1 MKYNLTL
8 LKILDQWKSM
18 VEDLTF
24 ISVTNEVRKLI
35 FIKLGLL
42 EFFFFSVFF
51 LQIELRNTF
60 FLNELLNKCYLY
72 FTQISMNNVDSKLNY
87 QLKHWKFR
95 NWEKKLRTI
104 MGNLALSPQLSFNG
118 LLILSEYSFLTHFAF
133 YKFFIYIVSS

>member
-1 MKYNLTL
+1 MKVNGRR
-8 LKILDQWKSM
+8 LDIHFCYKWSKKAYIYK
-18 VEDLTF
+18 VR
-24 ISVTNEVRKLI
+24 VTRA
-35 FIKLGLL
+35 
-42 EFFFFSVFF
+42 FFLFFFF
-51 LQIELRNTF
+51 LQIELRNNF

>member
-1 MKYNLTL
+1 MKVNGRRLDIHFCYKWSEKAYNY
-8 LKILDQWKSM
+8 K
-18 VEDLTF
+18 VR
-24 ISVTNEVRKLI
+24 VTRV
-35 FIKLGLL
+35 
-42 EFFFFSVFF
+42 FFLFFFF

-72 FTQISMNNVDSKLNY
+72 FTKISMNNVDSKLNY

-104 MGNLALSPQLSFNG
+104 IGNLALSPQLSFNG

-133 YKFFIYIVSS
+133 HKFFIYIVLS